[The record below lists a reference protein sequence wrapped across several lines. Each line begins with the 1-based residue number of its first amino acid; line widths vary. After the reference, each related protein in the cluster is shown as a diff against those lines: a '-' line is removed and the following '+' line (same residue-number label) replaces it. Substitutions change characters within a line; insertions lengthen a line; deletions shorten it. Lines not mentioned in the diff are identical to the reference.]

1 MKLVKSLIVLAAVLA
16 LGLFVYFKVYKS
28 EESRKAHEAK
38 EGMLVQ
44 FNLDTMKR
52 FTLVRPDSS
61 VVFERGTGR
70 IWNIVEP
77 VKTEASGKQIYGLF
91 EALSQSSVLYDV
103 DDKPKDLK
111 PYGLDHPVYYLA
123 MEYDEDKPD
132 TLFLG
137 NDTPTQDMTYVK
149 FASGRKVMAVSNG
162 LTELLKKPLR
172 FYRSRTVLN
181 VISDDIQG
189 FEISRGDDEKN
200 RIQMTFNGVAWMMD
214 SPWKL
219 PADPASVEELL
230 KKIGESNK
238 MTLNDENATVESLKQ
253 YGLDK
258 PSHVLNI
265 QLKYGMPDK
274 MLLIGNRLTEK
285 GQRHLWYAKQ
295 FDNSL
300 VFTIENSLVTLLDR
314 DASWFIDKQPLK
326 LDRNIVDRI
335 VLTTEKEKVTLSR
348 DAEGKWSAIS
358 PVDRNVPED
367 AIASLFGIS
376 RFILVNDVFA
386 YEPTPT
392 DLAKSG
398 VDKPKFVL
406 EFFSGDQSLARVLY
420 GKTFTKENLM
430 TYFQTSL
437 SPVVYVTASQ
447 VNSSINYVLETVFGK
462 K

>member
-1 MKLVKSLIVLAAVLA
+1 
-16 LGLFVYFKVYKS
+16 
-28 EESRKAHEAK
+28 
-38 EGMLVQ
+38 
-44 FNLDTMKR
+44 
-52 FTLVRPDSS
+52 
-61 VVFERGTGR
+61 
-70 IWNIVEP
+70 
-77 VKTEASGKQIYGLF
+77 
-91 EALSQSSVLYDV
+91 
-103 DDKPKDLK
+103 
-111 PYGLDHPVYYLA
+111 
-123 MEYDEDKPD
+123 
-132 TLFLG
+132 
-137 NDTPTQDMTYVK
+137 MTYVK

-181 VISDDIQG
+181 VIPDDIQG
-189 FEISRGDDEKN
+189 FEISRGHDEKN
-200 RIQMTFNGVAWMMD
+200 RVQMSFNGVAWMMD
-214 SPWKL
+214 FPWKL
-219 PADPASVEELL
+219 AADQESVEEIV

-238 MTLNDENATVESLKQ
+238 MSLNEENSTVESLKQ

-258 PSHVLNI
+258 PNYVLNI

-300 VFTIENSLVTLLDR
+300 VFTVENSLITLLDR
-314 DASWFIDKQPLK
+314 DPTWFIDKQPLK

-358 PVDRNVPED
+358 PVDKNIPED
-367 AIASLFGIS
+367 AIASIFAIS
-376 RFILVNDVFA
+376 RFVLINDIFA
-386 YEPTPT
+386 FEPTPA

-398 VDKPKFVL
+398 IDKPKFAL
-406 EFFSGDQSLARVLY
+406 EFFSGNQSLAQVLY
-420 GKTFTKENLM
+420 GRTFSKENLM

-437 SPVVYVTASQ
+437 SPTIYITASQ

-462 K
+462 

>member
-28 EESRKAHEAK
+28 EESRKAHEAQ
-38 EGMLVQ
+38 EGKLVQ

-52 FTLVRPDSS
+52 FTLIRPDSS
-61 VVFERGTGR
+61 VTFERGTGR
-70 IWNIVEP
+70 IWNIVDP

-111 PYGLDHPVYYLA
+111 PYGLDRPVFYLA
-123 MEYDEDKPD
+123 MEYDEGKPD

-137 NDTPTQDMTYVK
+137 NDTPAKDMTYVK
-149 FASGRKVMAVSNG
+149 FSSGRKVMAVSNG
-162 LTELLKKPLR
+162 LTGLLKKPLR
-172 FYRSRTVLN
+172 FYRARTVLN
-181 VISDDIQG
+181 IIPDDIQG
-189 FEISRGDDEKN
+189 FEISRGQDEKN
-200 RIQMTFNGVAWMMD
+200 RIQMTFNGVAWMMEY
-214 SPWKL
+214 PWKL
-219 PADPASVEELL
+219 PADTQSIEEIV

-238 MTLNDENATVESLKQ
+238 MTLNEENATVESLKQ

-258 PSHVLNI
+258 PSYVVNL

-274 MLLIGNRLTEK
+274 MLLIGDRLTEK
-285 GQRHLWYAKQ
+285 GRKHLWYAKQ

-300 VFTIENSLVTLLDR
+300 VFTLENSLVTLLDR
-314 DASWFIDKQPLK
+314 DATWFIDKQPLK
-326 LDRNIVDRI
+326 LDRNIVDKI
-335 VLTTEKEKVTLSR
+335 ILVTEKEKITLSR

-358 PVDRNVPED
+358 PVDKNIPED
-367 AIASLFGIS
+367 AISSIFAIS
-376 RFILVNDVFA
+376 RFILVNDIFA
-386 YEPTPT
+386 FEPTPA

-398 VDKPKFVL
+398 INKPKYAI
-406 EFFSGDQSLARVLY
+406 EFYSGDQALARVLY
-420 GKTFTKENLM
+420 GKTYTKENLM

-437 SPVVYVTASQ
+437 SPIIYVTGSQ

-462 K
+462 